1 MRPKYLRRG
10 NRGLGVIFFPV
21 FIVVFI
27 FTLMLSP
34 RLFRRPQRMPF
45 RRCDTRKVGAVEVAL
60 WRTTAL
66 SEASSARLR
75 AVLSAP
81 INEEAD
87 ETLEGNNPEFPS

>member
-1 MRPKYLRRG
+1 
-10 NRGLGVIFFPV
+10 
-21 FIVVFI
+21 
-27 FTLMLSP
+27 
-34 RLFRRPQRMPF
+34 MPF